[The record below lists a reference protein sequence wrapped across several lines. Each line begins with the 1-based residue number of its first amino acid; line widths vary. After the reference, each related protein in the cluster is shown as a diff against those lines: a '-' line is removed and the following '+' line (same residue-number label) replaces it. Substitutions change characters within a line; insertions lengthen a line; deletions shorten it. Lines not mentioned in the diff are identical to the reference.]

1 MPKYNSINNIPA
13 KLFFDVLHE
22 KDFTLLEPFEA
33 ETEEEVEGAFVAIY
47 DDYFTKSD
55 NPKSKEFLR
64 LRQEVAFITYKIE
77 SIVQVLDF
85 LLFNTTTKEMRIM
98 LLDSLIS
105 IGVNINLE
113 AEFMQEV
120 QNVLQVEIG
129 CLENDLN
136 IAKMD
141 LENLS
146 KGQQESVY
154 NFYESL
160 VSLETAME
168 RSLDDDMVL
177 AKYVEYEKLAVKKAE
192 MIKKQNAKYK
202 N

>member
-1 MPKYNSINNIPA
+1 MPRFNSINNIPA

-22 KDFTLLEPFEA
+22 KDFTLLEPFEG
-33 ETEEEVEGAFVAIY
+33 ETDEEVEESFIKVY
-47 DDYFTKSD
+47 DEYFLKSD

-64 LRQEVAFITYKIE
+64 LRQEIAFITYKIE

-85 LLFNTTTKEMRIM
+85 LLFNTTTKEIRIM
-98 LLDSLIS
+98 LLESLIY

-120 QNVLQVEIG
+120 QNILQVEVG
-129 CLENDLN
+129 CLTNDLN

-168 RSLDDDMVL
+168 RSLDDEMVL
-177 AKYVEYEKLAVKKAE
+177 AKYIEYEKLAVKKAE
-192 MIKKQNAKYK
+192 MMKKQNAKYK

>member
-1 MPKYNSINNIPA
+1 MPKYNHINNIPA
-13 KLFFDVLHE
+13 KLFFDVLSE
-22 KDFTLLEPFEA
+22 RDFSLLEPLEN